1 MFRRLAVVCG
11 GLNVIFRSLCMYVC
25 MHCYYVRLD
34 WWLWPGDGLTDGLAQ
49 RSYLTRPILVLDTVD
64 MHALV
69 AYKI

>member
-1 MFRRLAVVCG
+1 
-11 GLNVIFRSLCMYVC
+11 MYVC